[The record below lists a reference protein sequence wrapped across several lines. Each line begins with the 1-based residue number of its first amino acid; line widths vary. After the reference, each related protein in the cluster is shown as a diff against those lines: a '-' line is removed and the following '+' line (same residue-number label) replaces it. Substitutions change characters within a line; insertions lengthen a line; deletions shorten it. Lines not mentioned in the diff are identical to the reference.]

1 MIAVKP
7 ENPAT
12 IFPTERI
19 GYVSSCRMSQVARVT
34 VGDLVFGADCLFHSS
49 LQ

>member
-1 MIAVKP
+1 MTAVKP
-7 ENPAT
+7 EYAAIT
-12 IFPTERI
+12 IPTERI